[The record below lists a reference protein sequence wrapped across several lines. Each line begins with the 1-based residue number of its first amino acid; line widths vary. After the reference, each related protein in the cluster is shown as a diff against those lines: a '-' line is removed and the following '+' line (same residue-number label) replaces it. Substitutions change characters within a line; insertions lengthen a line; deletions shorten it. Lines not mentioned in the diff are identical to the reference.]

1 MNLANIAVIGCGY
14 IGSEAAHVW
23 KNRGLHVTGTTRHSE
38 HLEEI
43 AKVAQKGV
51 LMKGDAEA
59 EFASLITANDVLL
72 ISIGADQPE
81 DYDIAYRQTAHLFR
95 HLALEMDIPRRL
107 IYTGSTSVYG
117 DHHGRFVDEESDLLA
132 QTEQAKILAETER
145 LYCSLTEFGWHICVL
160 RLAEIYGPGRELS
173 KRVKQYQDQML
184 PGSGDQFTNM
194 IHKSD
199 VSAAIDYA
207 LRHQLDGI
215 FNLADDD
222 HPTRNEL
229 YAAVAKQ
236 NHLKP
241 PHCDPTLVTIR
252 NGNKR
257 VSNHKIKSE
266 GFVFRFPHRLLD

>member
-1 MNLANIAVIGCGY
+1 
-14 IGSEAAHVW
+14 
-23 KNRGLHVTGTTRHSE
+23 
-38 HLEEI
+38 
-43 AKVAQKGV
+43 
-51 LMKGDAEA
+51 
-59 EFASLITANDVLL
+59 
-72 ISIGADQPE
+72 
-81 DYDIAYRQTAHLFR
+81 
-95 HLALEMDIPRRL
+95 
-107 IYTGSTSVYG
+107 
-117 DHHGRFVDEESDLLA
+117 
-132 QTEQAKILAETER
+132 
-145 LYCSLTEFGWHICVL
+145 
-160 RLAEIYGPGRELS
+160 
-173 KRVKQYQDQML
+173 
-184 PGSGDQFTNM
+184 M